1 MSYFTALIKNEQ
13 QWLRAY
19 AKPREPSDPC
29 FRGADDN
36 SPSAHIALLDQLLEC
51 LPHIVPDEAL
61 CFPCLWHP
69 ELSLPSNIFVRQPS
83 LDISAV
89 IDWQW
94 TSAAPFFMQAVH
106 ARSTVHSFLSSRM
119 APGKLGDGAVLPEIL
134 EDLDAA
140 HHRERLQLIHHEY
153 RSTLALASRHIP
165 QDAPHAPLLRAV
177 AQTLPHIATVLDP
190 VHCARRTWHR
200 GIVHLR
206 AALIRLQREWPAVV
220 RDGAP
225 CPLRF
230 TEEEARRTEVER
242 ARAVKYRRVMM
253 EARAHGIGEDGE
265 VEAAAYLRAQ
275 WLNEWVKTQ
284 WGGGE
289 VEGGPF
295 PHVDGGRSFQ
305 V

>member
-1 MSYFTALIKNEQ
+1 MQRQTETHRFAIFVLGVAPFEVLGQRFHLYM
-13 QWLRAY
+13 RY
-19 AKPREPSDPC
+19 
-29 FRGADDN
+29 
-36 SPSAHIALLDQLLEC
+36 PSA
-51 LPHIVPDEAL
+51 
-61 CFPCLWHP
+61 
-69 ELSLPSNIFVRQPS
+69 LST
-83 LDISAV
+83 A
-89 IDWQW
+89 
-94 TSAAPFFMQAVH
+94 H
-106 ARSTVHSFLSSRM
+106 ARASLVASGRARARIHTPRPPSQASTHLRVVS
-119 APGKLGDGAVLPEIL
+119 
-134 EDLDAA
+134 
-140 HHRERLQLIHHEY
+140 LQ
-153 RSTLALASRHIP
+153 P
-165 QDAPHAPLLRAV
+165 QPPLLRAV
-177 AQTLPHIATVLDP
+177 AQTVPHIATILDP

-220 RDGAP
+220 RDGAQ

-265 VEAAAYLRAQ
+265 VEAAAYPRAQ